1 MLASGL
7 ANLPMKINACLSRDF
22 IWKPSFG
29 KRESMAFCVYQ
40 GRVVNI
46 KWSAQTQCCQVVPEK
61 KANLISPPLCIKW
74 SFVRHIL
81 WILLWIKF
89 IPCKSWDQSLMS
101 AYSIK
106 TALPSGKSCFLGLNQ
121 KERPNIDSA
130 TSTKQFK
137 AQKEPNKGPMT
148 HTSIYTTY
156 GHCDYLTEWA

>member
-89 IPCKSWDQSLMS
+89 IPRKSWDQSLMS

-106 TALPSGKSCFLGLNQ
+106 TALPSGKSCFWVSIKKKDQTLIVLQVQNNLRHKRNQ
-121 KERPNIDSA
+121 TKGQWHTLPYIQHMDIA
-130 TSTKQFK
+130 TT
-137 AQKEPNKGPMT
+137 
-148 HTSIYTTY
+148 
-156 GHCDYLTEWA
+156 